1 MKIAV
6 LALQGAFIE
15 HEKKLE
21 QLGATCIELRQKSD
35 LDQDFDGLVLP
46 GGESTVQGKLLKE
59 LDMFDDL
66 QKRIQD
72 GLPTLATCAGLILLA
87 DRIVNQD
94 QTYFSTI
101 PMTVKRN
108 AYGRQLGSF
117 HTIEEM
123 KGLGKVPMTFIRA
136 PYIES
141 VQEGVD
147 ILSEVN
153 DHIIA
158 VQYKN
163 QLALAFH
170 PELDENHSIHQYFIN
185 MIKKSTFFLYNRNKG
200 SVKMNHH
207 IEVVNSNIKYPII
220 FYNHFFNQN
229 RPVTSHFHKDVE
241 VVYIVSGKLE
251 AYIDGKNEIFHQ
263 GEMFIVN
270 SHVIHQFIFLEETHI
285 YTYLLSI
292 DVFNEFNIKYNT
304 FKLRTP
310 LDVEW
315 MKPWLEMKN
324 CQELAS
330 LDKHILMYQ
339 LYQKII
345 QDCLIEI
352 KKETKL
358 NDISFILDEI
368 EKK

>member
-185 MIKKSTFFLYNRNKG
+185 KIKKSTR
-200 SVKMNHH
+200 
-207 IEVVNSNIKYPII
+207 
-220 FYNHFFNQN
+220 
-229 RPVTSHFHKDVE
+229 
-241 VVYIVSGKLE
+241 
-251 AYIDGKNEIFHQ
+251 
-263 GEMFIVN
+263 
-270 SHVIHQFIFLEETHI
+270 
-285 YTYLLSI
+285 
-292 DVFNEFNIKYNT
+292 
-304 FKLRTP
+304 
-310 LDVEW
+310 
-315 MKPWLEMKN
+315 
-324 CQELAS
+324 
-330 LDKHILMYQ
+330 
-339 LYQKII
+339 
-345 QDCLIEI
+345 
-352 KKETKL
+352 
-358 NDISFILDEI
+358 
-368 EKK
+368 

>member
-35 LDQDFDGLVLP
+35 LDQDFEGLVLP

-59 LDMFDDL
+59 LEMFDDL

-185 MIKKSTFFLYNRNKG
+185 MIKKSTR
-200 SVKMNHH
+200 
-207 IEVVNSNIKYPII
+207 
-220 FYNHFFNQN
+220 
-229 RPVTSHFHKDVE
+229 
-241 VVYIVSGKLE
+241 
-251 AYIDGKNEIFHQ
+251 
-263 GEMFIVN
+263 
-270 SHVIHQFIFLEETHI
+270 
-285 YTYLLSI
+285 
-292 DVFNEFNIKYNT
+292 
-304 FKLRTP
+304 
-310 LDVEW
+310 
-315 MKPWLEMKN
+315 
-324 CQELAS
+324 
-330 LDKHILMYQ
+330 
-339 LYQKII
+339 
-345 QDCLIEI
+345 
-352 KKETKL
+352 
-358 NDISFILDEI
+358 
-368 EKK
+368 

>member
-15 HEKKLE
+15 YEKKLE
-21 QLGATCIELRQKSD
+21 QLGATCIELRKKSD

-59 LDMFDDL
+59 LEMFDDL

-185 MIKKSTFFLYNRNKG
+185 MIKKSTR
-200 SVKMNHH
+200 
-207 IEVVNSNIKYPII
+207 
-220 FYNHFFNQN
+220 
-229 RPVTSHFHKDVE
+229 
-241 VVYIVSGKLE
+241 
-251 AYIDGKNEIFHQ
+251 
-263 GEMFIVN
+263 
-270 SHVIHQFIFLEETHI
+270 
-285 YTYLLSI
+285 
-292 DVFNEFNIKYNT
+292 
-304 FKLRTP
+304 
-310 LDVEW
+310 
-315 MKPWLEMKN
+315 
-324 CQELAS
+324 
-330 LDKHILMYQ
+330 
-339 LYQKII
+339 
-345 QDCLIEI
+345 
-352 KKETKL
+352 
-358 NDISFILDEI
+358 
-368 EKK
+368 

>member
-59 LDMFDDL
+59 LEMFDDL

-153 DHIIA
+153 DHIID

-185 MIKKSTFFLYNRNKG
+185 MIKKSTR
-200 SVKMNHH
+200 
-207 IEVVNSNIKYPII
+207 
-220 FYNHFFNQN
+220 
-229 RPVTSHFHKDVE
+229 
-241 VVYIVSGKLE
+241 
-251 AYIDGKNEIFHQ
+251 
-263 GEMFIVN
+263 
-270 SHVIHQFIFLEETHI
+270 
-285 YTYLLSI
+285 
-292 DVFNEFNIKYNT
+292 
-304 FKLRTP
+304 
-310 LDVEW
+310 
-315 MKPWLEMKN
+315 
-324 CQELAS
+324 
-330 LDKHILMYQ
+330 
-339 LYQKII
+339 
-345 QDCLIEI
+345 
-352 KKETKL
+352 
-358 NDISFILDEI
+358 
-368 EKK
+368 

>member
-6 LALQGAFIE
+6 LALQEAFIE

-59 LDMFDDL
+59 LEMFDDL

-185 MIKKSTFFLYNRNKG
+185 MIKKSTR
-200 SVKMNHH
+200 
-207 IEVVNSNIKYPII
+207 
-220 FYNHFFNQN
+220 
-229 RPVTSHFHKDVE
+229 
-241 VVYIVSGKLE
+241 
-251 AYIDGKNEIFHQ
+251 
-263 GEMFIVN
+263 
-270 SHVIHQFIFLEETHI
+270 
-285 YTYLLSI
+285 
-292 DVFNEFNIKYNT
+292 
-304 FKLRTP
+304 
-310 LDVEW
+310 
-315 MKPWLEMKN
+315 
-324 CQELAS
+324 
-330 LDKHILMYQ
+330 
-339 LYQKII
+339 
-345 QDCLIEI
+345 
-352 KKETKL
+352 
-358 NDISFILDEI
+358 
-368 EKK
+368 